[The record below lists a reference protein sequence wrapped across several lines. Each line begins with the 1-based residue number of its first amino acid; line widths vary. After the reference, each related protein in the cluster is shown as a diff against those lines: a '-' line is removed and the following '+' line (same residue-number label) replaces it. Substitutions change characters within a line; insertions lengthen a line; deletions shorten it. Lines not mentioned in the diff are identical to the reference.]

1 MMTSLVTSL
10 RRLMAWHRSK
20 MDQVAA
26 VLPRGRT
33 AAPFLAASVFASS
46 CDGELNLTVDMS
58 TQPPADIQLQQV
70 QVMLRGVEFTTT
82 DGGTRRLEFT
92 DAEPLELLGLAGNI
106 ERVFTDEELPEGTYT
121 GVRLLLETE
130 ESDESFVI
138 DDTGAQQ
145 ELTVGESEY
154 AVINF
159 QVDEDDSL
167 DEDLMLTLDLRQSL
181 RVDDDE
187 NRYVLTPIVR
197 AVSQEDASGIQ
208 GAVTACQTNAA
219 VYLFQNEVEPDDI
232 DGQEAEP
239 YLTTF
244 VSSVDST
251 YAFDFLPAGQYT
263 LAVTCDADE
272 EDISVDD
279 ELDFRGTTTVDLDD
293 GEDLQEDL

>member
-1 MMTSLVTSL
+1 MMTSLARSL
-10 RRLMAWHRSK
+10 QRLIAWHRSK

-46 CDGELNLTVDMS
+46 CDGELNLTVDLA
-58 TQPPADIQLQQV
+58 TQPPADLQLQQV
-70 QVMLRGVEFTTT
+70 QVMLQGVEFQTE

-92 DAEPLELLGLAGNI
+92 DAEPLELLSLPGNT
-106 ERVFTDEELPEGTYT
+106 ERLFTDEELPEGTYT

-138 DDTGAQQ
+138 DETGAQR
-145 ELTVGESEY
+145 ELTVGASEY
-154 AVINF
+154 AGINF
-159 QVDEDDSL
+159 RVDEDDSL

-181 RVDDDE
+181 SFDE
-187 NRYVLTPIVR
+187 EEDRYVLTPVVR
-197 AVSQEDASGIQ
+197 AVSQEDAGGIR
-208 GAVTACQTNAA
+208 GAVTACTTNAA

-232 DGQEAEP
+232 DGQDPEP

-244 VSSVDST
+244 VSSIDTT
-251 YAFDFLPAGQYT
+251 YAFDYLPAGEYT
-263 LAVTCDADE
+263 LAVACDADE
-272 EDISVDD
+272 EQTGVDD